1 MVPRVIQPSR
11 ATAFFGAYAGHN
23 STSGFVTMGKITMEI
38 KQTEAY
44 VTNSWLIAADL

>member
-1 MVPRVIQPSR
+1 
-11 ATAFFGAYAGHN
+11 
-23 STSGFVTMGKITMEI
+23 MGKITMEI